1 MVAHQRRRAV
11 QEHSLLMRERG
22 VLKAELTHMQELLG
36 CALSEVDLCRNSA
49 DGSCVRARRRS
60 RSCMH
65 ASLYRR

>member
-36 CALSEVDLCRNSA
+36 CALSEVNLCRSPS
-49 DGSCVRARRRS
+49 DGSCV
-60 RSCMH
+60 
-65 ASLYRR
+65 L